1 MARRVAFGLHSNE
14 FCVATHGAVAATT
27 LFPKDRILENQ
38 RNFFLAIV
46 LSAAVLFGWSALSE
60 TWFPTPKAP
69 MTKTTPGAPAP
80 TVTAGAA
87 GTGVPA
93 PAAATPAKQDRSVV
107 LAASQRVAIRTPQLE
122 GSINLTGARID
133 DLILPR
139 FRETTNTT
147 SPAIRLLSP
156 SGAADAYYAGFGWTG
171 DGLATPGPTTIW
183 VADGAVLTP
192 AKPVT
197 LRWTNPTGQ
206 TFALKF
212 TVDANYLFTVEQA
225 VSNGSAAPIA
235 ARSYAFVG
243 RDGKSK
249 DQDIWT
255 AHVGPLGV
263 FNGAANYDVNWET
276 LDTAG
281 PGGTRFN
288 TNGGWLGFGDKYWLT
303 ALAPAKPMQIDAG
316 FRHAAGN
323 YQADFARVG
332 GIVAPGTTQ
341 TESTLFFAGTKEVSA
356 LDDYEARVGIPLFG
370 KAIDWGWFEI
380 VEKPIFHFLHWL
392 FRITGNF
399 GVAIILL
406 TFAVRGVMFP
416 IAQRQFAS
424 MAAMR
429 AIQPKMKAIQER
441 YKDDKPRQQQEVM
454 ALYKSE
460 KINPLAGCL
469 PILLQIPIFFA
480 LYKVLILTIE
490 MRHQPFVGWIHDLSA
505 PDPATPINLFGLL
518 PFTPP
523 AILAIGI
530 LPIIV
535 GITQFLQFK
544 LNPTPMDATQ
554 EQVFK
559 IMPFM
564 LIFVMAPFAAGL
576 QLYWMTTNI
585 LTIAQQKW
593 LYSKHPQ
600 LKTAPPAA
608 SKT

>member
-1 MARRVAFGLHSNE
+1 M
-14 FCVATHGAVAATT
+14 
-27 LFPKDRILENQ
+27 ENQ

-46 LSAAVLFGWSALSE
+46 LSAAVLFGWSAISN
-60 TWFPTPKAP
+60 TYFPAPKPPISKPVA
-69 MTKTTPGAPAP
+69 GAPAP
-80 TVTAGAA
+80 VVSVSAP
-87 GTGVPA
+87 GTGAPA
-93 PAAATPAKQDRSVV
+93 PVAAAPAKQDRAKV
-107 LAASQRVAIRTPQLE
+107 LAASARVAIRTPQLE

-139 FRETTNTT
+139 FRETTHKE
-147 SPAIRLLSP
+147 SPPIRLLSP

-171 DGLATPGPTTIW
+171 DGLSAPGPATVWT
-183 VADGAVLTP
+183 ADAAILTP
-192 AKPVT
+192 ATPVT
-197 LRWTNPTGQ
+197 LRWTNATGQ
-206 TFALKF
+206 NFALKF
-212 TVDANYLFTVEQA
+212 SVDANYLFTVEQSVA
-225 VSNGSAAPIA
+225 NAGTAPVA

-249 DQDIWT
+249 DQDVWT

-263 FNGAANYDVNWET
+263 FNGAANYGVNWAS

-281 PGGTRFN
+281 ASGTRFS

-316 FRHAAGN
+316 FRHDAGT
-323 YQADFARVG
+323 YQADFARAVG
-332 GIVAPGTTQ
+332 VVAPGSTQ
-341 TESTLFFAGTKEVSA
+341 TESTYFFAGAKEVSA
-356 LDDYEARVGIPLFG
+356 LDDYEERVGIPLFG

-392 FRITGNF
+392 FRMTGNF

-406 TFAVRGVMFP
+406 TFAVRGLMFP

-429 AIQPKMKAIQER
+429 AVQPKMKAIQER

-505 PDPATPINLFGLL
+505 PDPATPVNLFGLL

-600 LKTAPPAA
+600 LKAAPAA
-608 SKT
+608 TTKT